1 MNVAIV
7 TTYFPPQQSAGANR
21 LAAFARAFRD
31 RGIRVAVSAAQ
42 FSEDGPLAPSDSD
55 LVPLTEWL
63 PAPSVRRSSFLIRFK
78 DEWVLG
84 RRMFAAC
91 QSADCDFVVVTT
103 PSLSLLLLAPFFVD
117 RQKLVIDVRDL
128 TWEYRISPSRIVL
141 LLQRFLAQWSLWAL
155 RRTRLIVTATE
166 AEKEYVEARL
176 PGAAVLHV
184 ANGVERQ
191 TLERLTA
198 AADTADSGTTRPCVF
213 YAGAL
218 GTAQGVAIIA
228 AAAARLPAWD
238 FVIVGDGIEAGTL
251 HREKADH
258 GLDNLDLL
266 GVLPRKEVL
275 CRYSRATVL
284 FARLRAGFSTAV
296 PSKVYEYLAAGKPLV
311 YMGAA
316 DDAAWK
322 LLERFT
328 GTYRADDEDVDS
340 LVAAIEMARANGV
353 GDVAANRRILDGYTR
368 EAQVDRLIDR
378 LEATH
383 LAPAR

>member
-1 MNVAIV
+1 MKVAIL

-31 RGIRVAVSAAQ
+31 RGMSTRVYAAR
-42 FSEDGPLAPSDSD
+42 FSEDGPLAPSDGD
-55 LVPLTEWL
+55 LVPLTDWL
-63 PAPSVRRSSFLIRFK
+63 PAPAVRRSSFLARFR

-84 RRMFAAC
+84 RRLFATC
-91 QSADCDFVVVTT
+91 KSADYDFVTVTT
-103 PSLSLLLLAPFFVD
+103 PSLSLLLLAPFSVD
-117 RQKLVIDVRDL
+117 HRKLVVDVRDL
-128 TWEYRISPSRIVL
+128 TWEYRISPSLIVR
-141 LLQRFLAQWSLWAL
+141 LLQRILAVWSLWAL

-176 PGAAVLHV
+176 PRAAVMHV

-191 TLERLTA
+191 TLALLTA
-198 AADTADSGTTRPCVF
+198 ASDTAGSVATRPCVF

-218 GTAQGVAIIA
+218 GTAQGVSIVA

-238 FVIVGDGIEAGTL
+238 FMIAGDGVEAEIL
-251 HREKADH
+251 RREKSDR

-266 GVLPRKEVL
+266 GVLPRQEVL
-275 CRYSRATVL
+275 SRYSRATVL
-284 FARLRAGFSTAV
+284 FVRLRAGFSTAV
-296 PSKVYEYLAAGKPLV
+296 PSKAYECLAAGKPLV

-322 LLERFT
+322 LLRRFT
-328 GTYRADDEDVDS
+328 GTYRAADEDVDS
-340 LVAAIEMARANGV
+340 LVAAIETARANGV
-353 GDVAANRRILDGYTR
+353 ADVAANRRILDGYTR

-378 LEATH
+378 LETIHMASV
-383 LAPAR
+383 R